1 MDRSKPVEY
10 GINSLRKLVD
20 VVGFKQSEHDECL
33 FYKGKTIYL
42 LYTDDSI
49 LAGPDEKE
57 LDKIVKQ
64 IADAG
69 LDVTEAEGGL
79 EDFLGVNIEQV
90 DQGTYHLS
98 QPQLIDQI
106 LKDLR
111 LDGPD
116 VAIKDT
122 PALSTTVLSEH
133 PDSQEHDQHF
143 HYKSV
148 IGKMNY
154 LEKSTRPDIAYATH
168 QCARFSSNPKIE
180 HSNAVKR
187 IGRYL

>member
-1 MDRSKPVEY
+1 M
-10 GINSLRKLVD
+10 
-20 VVGFKQSEHDECL
+20 VGFKQSKHDECL

-49 LAGPDEKE
+49 LAGPEEKE

-106 LKDLR
+106 LKDLH

-133 PDSQEHDQHF
+133 PHSQEHGALQLAKAPAMRPRTKHINIKYHHFQAAVASGDVTISPVSSEDQIADMLT
-143 HYKSV
+143 KLNPV
-148 IGKMNY
+148 GD
-154 LEKSTRPDIAYATH
+154 LTRH
-168 QCARFSSNPKIE
+168 RQR
-180 HSNAVKR
+180 VM
-187 IGRYL
+187 GW